1 MAELSLCSQ
10 LHMIFRKAPWVQ
22 KIDLPDSTSQAVAA
36 AVDPLVKSIINEQAR
51 IISKQVIGE
60 LNGGQQ
66 HHGGQF

>member
-22 KIDLPDSTSQAVAA
+22 KIDLQDSTSQAVAA

-51 IISKQVIGE
+51 IMSKQVTG
-60 LNGGQQ
+60 
-66 HHGGQF
+66 